1 MKRTLIAVACAVA
14 ASSGSARAQAW
25 RPYFHESLAAKVA
38 SVCPRISPVM
48 IGGTQGYADSLS
60 SGHCFVSIDPVAT
73 TGLVYRAHA
82 FFDDGLLM
90 VFNSYGDGEGNPN
103 LTSAREFFF
112 FPRRGAPQLTMDAAA
127 GAVSVR
133 MSDGGRVNFDAATA
147 QIASLERGAV
157 TVASRIDPAD
167 RGGVE
172 IPSYSGL
179 MLDAGFRLGES
190 PSGRPNAESTFR
202 DARGR
207 TCAVKNNEL
216 FNYTPDGDHAFKF
229 TDAQLSAWLA
239 SRCPGLSAGF

>member
-1 MKRTLIAVACAVA
+1 MNRYIAVCFVMLSA
-14 ASSGSARAQAW
+14 ASAKAQAW
-25 RPYFHESLAAKVA
+25 RPYFHERLSARVAAA
-38 SVCPRISPVM
+38 CPQISPVH
-48 IGGTQGYADSLS
+48 IGGTQGYADGLA
-60 SGHCFVSIDPVAT
+60 SGHCFVSIDPTET

-90 VFNSYGDGEGNPN
+90 VFSSYGDGEGNPN

-112 FPRRGAPQLTMDAAA
+112 FPRRSALELTMDVAA

-133 MSDGGRVNFDAATA
+133 MSDGGRVIFNPATA
-147 QIASLERGAV
+147 QIVSLERGAV
-157 TVASRIDPAD
+157 TVSPRIDPAE

-190 PSGRPNAESTFR
+190 PSGRPTFDSTFR

-207 TCAVKNNEL
+207 TCTVKNNEI

-239 SRCPGLSAGF
+239 TRCPGLSAGF